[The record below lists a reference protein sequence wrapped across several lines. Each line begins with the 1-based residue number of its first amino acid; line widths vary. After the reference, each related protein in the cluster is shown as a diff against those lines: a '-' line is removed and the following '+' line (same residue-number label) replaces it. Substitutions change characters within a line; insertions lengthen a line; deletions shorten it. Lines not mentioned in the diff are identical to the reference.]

1 MPGIQDTAA
10 DMHDTSER
18 EVVISMRGVRTV
30 FGSRVIHDGVDLD
43 VYRGEVLALVGGSG
57 SGKTTLMREMIMLHV
72 PDAGSV
78 KLFGKELVGVRDADA
93 NALRRRLGVLFQQ
106 GALFSGLTVLQNV
119 GLPLREHTRLDDR
132 MIDTLA
138 RVKIAQAG
146 LKPEAAMLFPSE
158 LSGGMI
164 KRAAL
169 ARALALDPEILFL
182 DEPTAGLDPV
192 ISAEI
197 EELILRINHSMG
209 TTMVII
215 THSLNIIFKVAHRI
229 IMLDK
234 SAQGVIAQGDP
245 KNLKEKSPNPV
256 VKQFFN
262 RQANLSGRTIWR
274 P

>member
-1 MPGIQDTAA
+1 MTETRPGIIEVQNLTAKYGDA
-10 DMHDTSER
+10 IVLKDVSFD
-18 EVVISMRGVRTV
+18 VR
-30 FGSRVIHDGVDLD
+30 H
-43 VYRGEVLALVGGSG
+43 GEILAIIGGSG
-57 SGKTTLMREMIMLHV
+57 CGKTTLLRH
-72 PDAGSV
+72 
-78 KLFGKELVGVRDADA
+78 LVGLKPPADGHILIDGLDIVDHENEAFDA
-93 NALRRRLGVLFQQ
+93 ALRKFGILFQG
-106 GALFSGLTVLQNV
+106 GALFGSMTIAENV
-119 GLPLREHTRLDDR
+119 ALP
-132 MIDTLA
+132 
-138 RVKIAQAG
+138 IAEYTD
-146 LKPEAAMLFPSE
+146 LKPEAVSHLVRMKLCSVDLGGYENHLPSE

-197 EELILRINHSMG
+197 EELILRINHSLG

-234 SAQGVIAQGDP
+234 SAQGIIAQGDP
-245 KNLKEKSPNPV
+245 KQLKEKSPDPK

-262 RQANLSGRTIWR
+262 RQATLSGKSLWR

>member
-1 MPGIQDTAA
+1 MTETRPGII
-10 DMHDTSER
+10 
-18 EVVISMRGVRTV
+18 EVR
-30 FGSRVIHDGVDLD
+30 DLVATYGDAIVLKD
-43 VYRGEVLALVGGSG
+43 VSFDVQPGEILAIIGGSG
-57 SGKTTLMREMIMLHV
+57 CGKTTLLRH
-72 PDAGSV
+72 
-78 KLFGKELVGVRDADA
+78 LVGLKPPAAGRITIDGLDIADHENAAFDA
-93 NALRRRLGVLFQQ
+93 ALRKFGILFQG
-106 GALFSGLTVLQNV
+106 GALFGSMTIAENV
-119 GLPLREHTRLDDR
+119 ALP
-132 MIDTLA
+132 
-138 RVKIAQAG
+138 IAEYTD
-146 LKPEAAMLFPSE
+146 LKPGAIAHLVRMKLCSVDLGGYENHLPSE

-197 EELILRINHSMG
+197 EELILRINHSLG

-234 SAQGVIAQGDP
+234 SAQGIIAQGDP
-245 KNLKEKSPNPV
+245 KHLKEKSPDPRV
-256 VKQFFN
+256 RQFFN
-262 RQANLSGRTIWR
+262 RQASLSGKAIWR

>member
-1 MPGIQDTAA
+1 MAEIKPAII
-10 DMHDTSER
+10 
-18 EVVISMRGVRTV
+18 EVRDLVAKYGEAIVLKDINFEVRQ
-30 FGSRVIHDGVDLD
+30 
-43 VYRGEVLALVGGSG
+43 GEILAIIGGSG
-57 SGKTTLMREMIMLHV
+57 CGKTTLLKH
-72 PDAGSV
+72 
-78 KLFGKELVGVRDADA
+78 LVGLKPPAAGRISIDGLDITDQEEAVFAS
-93 NALRRRLGVLFQQ
+93 ALRKLGILFQG
-106 GALFSGLTVLQNV
+106 GALFGSMTIAENV
-119 GLPLREHTRLDDR
+119 ALPIQEYTDLNAASVARLVR
-132 MIDTLA
+132 MKLCSVDL
-138 RVKIAQAG
+138 G
-146 LKPEAAMLFPSE
+146 GYENHLPSE

-197 EELILRINHSMG
+197 EDLIMRINHSLG

-234 SAQGVIAQGDP
+234 SVQGVIAEGDP
-245 KNLKEKSPNPV
+245 KFLREKSPNPKV
-256 VKQFFN
+256 QQFFK
-262 RQANLSGRTIWR
+262 RQANISGRAIWR

>member
-1 MPGIQDTAA
+1 MTETRPGIIEVRDLTAKYGDA
-10 DMHDTSER
+10 IVLK
-18 EVVISMRGVRTV
+18 EVTFDVRP
-30 FGSRVIHDGVDLD
+30 
-43 VYRGEVLALVGGSG
+43 GEILAIIGGSG
-57 SGKTTLMREMIMLHV
+57 CGKTTLLRH
-72 PDAGSV
+72 
-78 KLFGKELVGVRDADA
+78 LVGLKQPSSGHIMIDGLDIADHDNAEFDA
-93 NALRRRLGVLFQQ
+93 ALRKFGILFQG
-106 GALFSGLTVLQNV
+106 GALFGSMTIAENV
-119 GLPLREHTRLDDR
+119 ALPIVEYTD
-132 MIDTLA
+132 
-138 RVKIAQAG
+138 
-146 LKPEAAMLFPSE
+146 LKPKAIAHLVRMKLCSVDLGGYENHLPSE

-197 EELILRINHSMG
+197 EELILRINHSLG

-245 KNLKEKSPNPV
+245 KHLKEKSPDPKV
-256 VKQFFN
+256 RQFFN
-262 RQANLSGRTIWR
+262 RQATLSGKAIWR